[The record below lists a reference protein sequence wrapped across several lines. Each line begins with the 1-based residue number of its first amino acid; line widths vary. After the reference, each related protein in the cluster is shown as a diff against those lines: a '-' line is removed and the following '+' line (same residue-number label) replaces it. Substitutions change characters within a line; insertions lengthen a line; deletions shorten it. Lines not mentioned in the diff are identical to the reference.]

1 MAKKYYSPQSHESEF
16 YEVDNIDHH
25 LTLENIIVLLN
36 SPTPSENSYFC
47 SILQS
52 PWLARGPTTG
62 ASRGHARYSSTRMF
76 LANSGAVAQE
86 KSKTRKQESPAHIY
100 QSEIEGKAVLK

>member
-1 MAKKYYSPQSHESEF
+1 MWNE
-16 YEVDNIDHH
+16 
-25 LTLENIIVLLN
+25 LTFLWNELTILWNDLTTDWNDLTWNDLTMERNDRI
-36 SPTPSENSYFC
+36 P
-47 SILQS
+47 ILQS
-52 PWLARGPTTG
+52 PWLARGPTPG

-86 KSKTRKQESPAHIY
+86 KNKTRKQESPAHKY

>member
-25 LTLENIIVLLN
+25 LTLENCLVKF
-36 SPTPSENSYFC
+36 TYTF
-47 SILQS
+47 LQS
-52 PWLARGPTTG
+52 PWLARGPTPG

-86 KSKTRKQESPAHIY
+86 KNKTRKQESPAHKY

>member
-1 MAKKYYSPQSHESEF
+1 MAKKYYSPKSHECEF

-25 LTLENIIVLLN
+25 LTLENCLVKFTYTFRKFLFLLHFTIPLVGPG
-36 SPTPSENSYFC
+36 SHP
-47 SILQS
+47 
-52 PWLARGPTTG
+52 RGKPRTC
-62 ASRGHARYSSTRMF
+62 ALLYSSTRMF